1 MSRSFDLDRYFARIG
16 YDGPRAA
23 TLDVLRDLQRLQPL
37 AIPFENLN
45 PLTGAR
51 VSLALPELVDK
62 LIERRRGGYCF
73 ELNTL
78 LAHALISLGFT
89 VTLLLARVL
98 WRRDPH
104 AVTARSHTVLRI
116 DIDGEPWIADAGFG
130 AITLTAPLRLVAG
143 IAQPTTLEPFR
154 LADAVQQAVDVEVKL
169 GDAWMK
175 LYRFEPQRVE
185 WIDYE
190 VANWYTST
198 HPESFFTGNL
208 VVCRVVPTGRLT
220 LFNDRL
226 TERSKEGRATERRIG
241 SARELDACLRD
252 AFGIDVGDIDV
263 EAVFQRVEGRAP
275 TGLTP

>member
-1 MSRSFDLDRYFARIG
+1 MSSSFDLDRYFSRIG
-16 YDGPRAA
+16 YDGPRGA

-45 PLTGAR
+45 PLTGRR
-51 VSLALPELVDK
+51 VSLALPELADK

-78 LAHALISLGFT
+78 LAHVLMQLGFA
-89 VTLLLARVL
+89 VTPLLARVL
-98 WRRDPH
+98 WRRDPNT
-104 AVTARSHTVLRI
+104 VTARSHTVLRI
-116 DIDGEPWIADAGFG
+116 DLDGELWIADAGFG
-130 AITLTAPLRLVAG
+130 AVTLTAPLRLVAG
-143 IAQPTTLEPFR
+143 AAQPTTLEPFR
-154 LADAVQQAVDVEVKL
+154 IADAARQSFDVEVKA
-169 GDAWMK
+169 GDTWMK
-175 LYRFEPQRVE
+175 LYRFEQQRVE

-198 HPESFFTGNL
+198 HPESFFTDSL
-208 VVCRVVPTGRLT
+208 VVCRVVPGGRLT

-226 TERSKEGRATERRIG
+226 TERSKEGRTTEQRIE
-241 SARELDACLRD
+241 SARELDACLRE

-263 EAVFQRVEGRAP
+263 AAIFERVEGRTP